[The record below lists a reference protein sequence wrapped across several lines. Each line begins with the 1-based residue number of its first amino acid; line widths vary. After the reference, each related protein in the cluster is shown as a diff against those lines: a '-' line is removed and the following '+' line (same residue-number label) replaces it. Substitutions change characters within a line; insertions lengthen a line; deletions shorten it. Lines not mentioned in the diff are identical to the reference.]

1 MEDSASN
8 RSALEYQYRILPDVS
23 RTFALTIPALPAEL
37 RDVVANAYLLCR
49 LADTIED
56 EPVLDSNS
64 KTKFLEQFI
73 GVLKQENDPDEFAHR
88 VASQLSAGT
97 PNAERDLVANTAT
110 VVQVTRQ
117 FTRTQQDALL
127 HCVAIMC
134 KDMPKFQRTKTLDGL
149 ERLEDLDRY
158 CYVVAGG
165 VGEMLTELFA
175 EHSKPVAKRKASM
188 MPLAVSFGQG
198 LQMTNILKDI
208 WRDSESETCWLP
220 RSFFTDIDGSLAQV
234 LVERDGTR
242 ISDGVARLVGVA
254 HVHLIAALRY
264 TCNIPRREVGIRK
277 FCLWAIGLAVLTL
290 RNIYRNP
297 GYTDGNQ
304 VKVSRRAVKA
314 TVFVCNIAL
323 YSNTGLKLLFALAAR
338 GLPLASLDKAQQQ
351 SGSDQNP
358 QTAESVDLPGTLS
371 SSAQ

>member
-1 MEDSASN
+1 MENSTSN
-8 RSALEYQYRILPDVS
+8 KSALEYQYRILPDVS

-73 GVLKQENDPDEFAHR
+73 GVLKHENDPDEFAHR
-88 VASQLSAGT
+88 IASQLSAET
-97 PNAERDLVANTAT
+97 PDAERDLVANTAA
-110 VVQVTRQ
+110 VVRVTRQ
-117 FTRTQQDALL
+117 FTKPQQDALL
-127 HCVAIMC
+127 RCVAIMC

-149 ERLEDLDRY
+149 EQLEDLDRY
-158 CYVVAGG
+158 CYVVAGV

-175 EHSKPVAKRKASM
+175 EHSKLVAKRKARM

-242 ISDGVARLVGVA
+242 ITDGVARLVGVA
-254 HVHLIAALRY
+254 HVHLIDALRY
-264 TCNIPRREVGIRK
+264 TCNIPRREVGIRR

-290 RNIYRNP
+290 RNIYSNP

-323 YSNTGLKLLFALAAR
+323 YSNAGLKLLFALATR
-338 GLPLASLDKAQQQ
+338 GLPQGSLDKAQPQ
-351 SGSDQNP
+351 SGPDQGHR
-358 QTAESVDLPGTLS
+358 TAESADLPGTLS

>member
-1 MEDSASN
+1 MENPASN
-8 RSALEYQYRILPDVS
+8 ESTLEYQYRILPDVS

-37 RDVVANAYLLCR
+37 RHVVANAYLLCR

-56 EPVLDSNS
+56 EPVLDSDS
-64 KTKFLEQFI
+64 KTKLLEQFI
-73 GVLKQENDPDEFAHR
+73 GVLKHENDPDEFARR
-88 VASQLSAGT
+88 VASQLSAET
-97 PNAERDLVANTAT
+97 PNAERDLVANTAA

-117 FTRTQQDALL
+117 FTKTQQDALL
-127 HCVAIMC
+127 RCVAIMC

-149 ERLEDLDRY
+149 EQLEDLDRY
-158 CYVVAGG
+158 CYVVAGV

-175 EHSKPVAKRKASM
+175 EHSKQVAKRKASM

-220 RSFFTDIDGSLAQV
+220 RSFFPDIDGGLAQV

-242 ISDGVARLVGVA
+242 ITAGVDRLVGVA

-264 TCNIPRREVGIRK
+264 TCNIPRHEVGIRR

-323 YSNTGLKLLFALAAR
+323 YSNAGLKVLFALATR
-338 GLPLASLDKAQQQ
+338 GLPLGSLDKVQPR
-351 SGSDQNP
+351 SGPDQGDRS
-358 QTAESVDLPGTLS
+358 AGSVDLPGTLS